1 MNLRPILVQVAL
13 LAAFGAWAQG
23 PAFVYFQTDA
33 PLDRAAYK
41 MVLSQVMDLDP
52 QAEVFHSDDMTILQV
67 KRGTVS
73 DEQLR
78 AAITSTGVAL
88 RPGTVDPATLQP
100 APVDGPP
107 VFVVTDDPAADLAR
121 YQAAM
126 ATWNA
131 AHPDQPVSLPI
142 HLQNAR

>member
-1 MNLRPILVQVAL
+1 MKLRPLLAVAALWVAL
-13 LAAFGAWAQG
+13 GAWAQG
-23 PAFVYFQTDA
+23 PSFVYFQTDA
-33 PLDRAAYK
+33 PLDRTAYK
-41 MVLSQVMDLDP
+41 LVVGQVMDLDP

-67 KRGTVS
+67 KRGTAT
-73 DEQLR
+73 EAQLR
-78 AAITSTGVAL
+78 AAITGTGVAL

-100 APVDGPP
+100 APVNGPP
-107 VFVVTDDPAADLAR
+107 VFVVTNDPAADLAR

-126 ATWNA
+126 AAWNA

>member
-1 MNLRPILVQVAL
+1 MNLRPHMVLVAL
-13 LAAFGAWAQG
+13 LAAFAAWAQG
-23 PAFVYFQTDA
+23 PSFVYFRADA
-33 PLDRAAYK
+33 PLDASAYK
-41 MVLSQVMDLDP
+41 MVLSQLMDLDP

-67 KRGTVS
+67 KRGAVS

-78 AAITSTGVAL
+78 AAITSTGVNL

-107 VFVVTDDPAADLAR
+107 VFIVTDDPAADLAR

-126 ATWNA
+126 AAWNA
-131 AHPDQPVSLPI
+131 AHPDQPVGPPV

>member
-1 MNLRPILVQVAL
+1 MNLRPYLVVVAL
-13 LAAFGAWAQG
+13 MATFTAWAQG
-23 PAFVYFQTDA
+23 PSFVFFQANA
-33 PLDRAAYK
+33 PLDAAAYK
-41 MVLSQVMDLDP
+41 MVLSQVTDLDP
-52 QAEVFHSDDMTILQV
+52 LAEVFHSDDMTILQV
-67 KRGTVS
+67 KRGAVS

-78 AAITSTGVAL
+78 AAITSAGVAL

-107 VFVVTDDPAADLAR
+107 VFIVTDDPAADLAR

-126 ATWNA
+126 AAWNA
-131 AHPDQPVSLPI
+131 AHPDQPVGLPV